1 MDPPLLHR
9 ITVCIDGSPTA
20 ELAMSYALALAQ
32 RFQSELSILAVAPLI
47 PGFAPTTTEPW
58 TAPQVGPN
66 DLEQYRSIV
75 DRAVHAAEAAGVSS
89 VTGICLEGVIVDEII
104 AHIEAHRPDLL
115 VMGSRGLST
124 AKRLLLGSVSDAVL
138 HHSNCPVL
146 VVRGAANP
154 PAAGNPKS

>member
-1 MDPPLLHR
+1 
-9 ITVCIDGSPTA
+9 
-20 ELAMSYALALAQ
+20 MSHALALAQ

-58 TAPQVGPN
+58 TAPQVGQN
-66 DLEQYRSIV
+66 DLEQYRAIV
-75 DRAVHAAEAAGVSS
+75 DRAVRAAEAAGVSS

-104 AHIEAHRPDLL
+104 THIEAHRPDLL

-146 VVRGAANP
+146 VVREAATPP
-154 PAAGNPKS
+154 PAAHPKS

>member
-1 MDPPLLHR
+1 MDSGPYPR

-20 ELAMSYALALAQ
+20 DLAMRHALALAQ

-58 TAPQVGPN
+58 TTPQVGTN
-66 DLEQYRSIV
+66 DLEQYRAIV
-75 DRAVHAAEAAGVSS
+75 DRAVEAAQAAGISS

-115 VMGSRGLST
+115 VLGSRGLST
-124 AKRLLLGSVSDAVL
+124 AKRLLLGSVSDAVM

-146 VVRGAANP
+146 VVRGAATP
-154 PAAGNPKS
+154 PAAARPKS